1 MIDIHSHILCGID
14 DGSRDIEESVK
25 MLKAAKEAGFEKI
38 IATPHVMR
46 AGYDLE
52 KSKKSFEMLLPY
64 AKEIGV
70 DIYQGY
76 EYNCYA
82 LSDDGFKGAMK
93 FCTHQTK
100 TLLLEF
106 KSTIGFPTNW
116 ESIVINLQREGAKV
130 IIAHPERYIKTKHD
144 FEKTKRSVEM
154 GCKLQVD
161 GLNLIKKGFRNK
173 TKRNAKKL
181 IKSGLV
187 SWIATDAHCEKD
199 YIDFGKAFKNKWS
212 SRWFKPN
219 KTEDYYAFYG

>member
-82 LSDDGFKGAMK
+82 LSDDGFKGAMR

-100 TLLLEF
+100 TL
-106 KSTIGFPTNW
+106 
-116 ESIVINLQREGAKV
+116 NLHQ
-130 IIAHPERYIKTKHD
+130 
-144 FEKTKRSVEM
+144 
-154 GCKLQVD
+154 
-161 GLNLIKKGFRNK
+161 
-173 TKRNAKKL
+173 
-181 IKSGLV
+181 
-187 SWIATDAHCEKD
+187 
-199 YIDFGKAFKNKWS
+199 
-212 SRWFKPN
+212 
-219 KTEDYYAFYG
+219 